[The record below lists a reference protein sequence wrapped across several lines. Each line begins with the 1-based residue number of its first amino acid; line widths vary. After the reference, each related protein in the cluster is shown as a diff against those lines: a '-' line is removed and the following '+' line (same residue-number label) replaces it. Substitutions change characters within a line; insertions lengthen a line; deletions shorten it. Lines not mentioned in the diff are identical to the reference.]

1 MARVSITCGSHS
13 PESFARI
20 LYAEGFKEDESFRR
34 TYATLGSLLRS
45 RKQLDSRPA
54 RQSEAAHQLQL
65 AAVELA
71 LENAYRLACDKYYQD
86 ARKYRL
92 PIPQPEA
99 PGYVW
104 YMLNSGFSWKGGSSS
119 RHLLAKAYVLVVES
133 DNQIIRVGVDANG
146 IITANRADWVDE
158 YAGPAGGLMHWARSH
173 AVLLHREDMRN
184 GRVRGLTL
192 H

>member
-20 LYAEGFKEDESFRR
+20 LYAEGFKEESFRR
-34 TYATLGSLLRS
+34 MYATLGSLLRS
-45 RKQLDSRPA
+45 RKQLDIRQA

-71 LENAYRLACDKYYQD
+71 LENAYRLACDKYYLD

-92 PIPQPEA
+92 PVPKPMA

-104 YMLNSGFSWKGGSSS
+104 YVLSSGFVWEGGSSA
-119 RHLLAKAYVLVVES
+119 RHLRAKSYVLVVES

-146 IITANRADWVDE
+146 VITANRAEWVDD
-158 YAGPAGGLMHWARSH
+158 YAGPAGGLMQWAREH
-173 AVLLHREDMRN
+173 AVLLHREDMRH
-184 GRVRGLTL
+184 GRVPSSTL